1 MKNTVALNAPNT
13 GEHEQF
19 KKASQY
25 KEIWRRFKK
34 NKGALIA
41 LILLGIVLTVIIFA
55 DFIAPYRMAT
65 RQNPTMRLQPPS
77 AEHIMGTDAFG
88 RDVFAR
94 VIHGGRTSMAI
105 ALIASIASCV
115 VGSALGAIAG
125 YFGGKVDSFIMR
137 TLDIFMSVPD
147 ILFTMAIVVAL
158 GANFTNLLI
167 ALTVAYFRSYVRL
180 VCSQVLT
187 LSEQDYVEAARAGG
201 SSNTRI
207 ILSHILP
214 NAMGIIIVNITLN
227 VAKIILYES
236 TLSFLGLGMP
246 PPQPAWGLMLSEARE
261 YMRNF
266 PHLLIFPA
274 ASIVLCAC
282 SVNLV
287 GDGLRDA
294 LDPHLKS

>member
-1 MKNTVALNAPNT
+1 MKNTITVNT
-13 GEHEQF
+13 GEHEKF

-25 KEIWRRFKK
+25 KETWRRFKK
-34 NKGALIA
+34 SKGALIG
-41 LILLGIVLTVIIFA
+41 LILLGIVLVVVIFA

-65 RQNPTMRLQPPS
+65 RQNPAMRLQPPS
-77 AEHIMGTDAFG
+77 MEHIMGTDTFG

-94 VIHGGRTSMAI
+94 IIHGGRTSLAI
-105 ALIASIASCV
+105 ALIASIASCIL
-115 VGSALGAIAG
+115 GSALGAIAG
-125 YFGGKVDSFIMR
+125 YFGGIVDSIIMR

-158 GANFTNLLI
+158 GPSFTNLLI
-167 ALTVAYFRSYVRL
+167 ALTVAYFTNYVRL
-180 VCSQVLT
+180 VRSQVLN
-187 LSEQDYVEAARAGG
+187 LAGQDYVEAARAGG
-201 SSNTRI
+201 ASNTRI
-207 ILSHILP
+207 IMSHILP
-214 NAMGIIIVNITLN
+214 NAMGVIIVNVTLN
-227 VAKIILYES
+227 VARIILYEA
-236 TLSFLGLGMP
+236 TLSFLGLGLP

-261 YMRNF
+261 FMRNF

-294 LDPHLKS
+294 LDPRLKS